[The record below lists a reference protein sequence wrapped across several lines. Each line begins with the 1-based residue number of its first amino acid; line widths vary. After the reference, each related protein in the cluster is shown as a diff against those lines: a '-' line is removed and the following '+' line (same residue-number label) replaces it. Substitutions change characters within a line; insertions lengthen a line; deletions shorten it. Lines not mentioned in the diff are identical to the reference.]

1 MVTIDDLEQALGAQ
15 GLDVV
20 HFDTATVVFGEE
32 RVAAISSTT
41 ASTFGV
47 YCYER
52 RRDYLNNE
60 IDRQS
65 THHTYTDALLA
76 AGAYHDADIGGSV
89 YEENAAA

>member
-32 RVAAISSTT
+32 RVAAISNVT
-41 ASTFGV
+41 ATAFAV

-76 AGAYHDADIGGSV
+76 AGAYHGVDIAGRTYGD
-89 YEENAAA
+89 NAGT